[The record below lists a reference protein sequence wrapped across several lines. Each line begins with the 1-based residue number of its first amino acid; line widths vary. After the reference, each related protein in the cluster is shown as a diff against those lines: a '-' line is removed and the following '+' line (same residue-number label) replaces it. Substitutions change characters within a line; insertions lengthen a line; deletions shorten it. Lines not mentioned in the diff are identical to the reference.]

1 MNKSHS
7 DNGSHSSAHDT
18 LEKSG
23 HVRCSGNGGTC
34 SGHLDGGSSESWGWE
49 DETESGKNH
58 GESWTF
64 HLLSVDTL
72 EGMVEVREELSEHT
86 LVGFSEFGLLGGGS
100 DVTLEV
106 INNDSWL
113 ILHLLDL
120 E

>member
-1 MNKSHS
+1 
-7 DNGSHSSAHDT
+7 
-18 LEKSG
+18 
-23 HVRCSGNGGTC
+23 
-34 SGHLDGGSSESWGWE
+34 
-49 DETESGKNH
+49 
-58 GESWTF
+58 
-64 HLLSVDTL
+64 
-72 EGMVEVREELSEHT
+72 MVEVREELSEHT